1 MANIEEKGICG
12 RGTAGVEVPSSTPQP
27 SELHTWTPKTALM
40 SQSGHF
46 GSENGHPPSP
56 SFPRTVDLLGL
67 GGGAAGTD
75 GDATAGASNASMEV
89 KLSTV
94 TPSSST
100 ALVAAA
106 AAAAD
111 PFAGLALMEVSTSQT
126 LGARGS
132 SWPLYSQG
140 VRCSLGCP
148 QRGWR
153 SHKKKSIHTYIAV
166 VVVIVAVVVVVAIVV
181 AVAVAVVVAVVV
193 VVAVAMVVVVAMVE
207 SQCSLVSEHVSLHVS
222 SNHNID

>member
-1 MANIEEKGICG
+1 MWEGTGYQSWAKSYRRYPHLAPVSYVGRVENYAAFVRSLVIMANIEEKGTPG
-12 RGTAGVEVPSSTPQP
+12 RETAGAEVPSSTPQP

-40 SQSGHF
+40 SRSGHF

-67 GGGAAGTD
+67 EGDAAGTD

-140 VRCSLGCP
+140 VRCS
-148 QRGWR
+148 
-153 SHKKKSIHTYIAV
+153 
-166 VVVIVAVVVVVAIVV
+166 
-181 AVAVAVVVAVVV
+181 
-193 VVAVAMVVVVAMVE
+193 E
-207 SQCSLVSEHVSLHVS
+207 S
-222 SNHNID
+222 